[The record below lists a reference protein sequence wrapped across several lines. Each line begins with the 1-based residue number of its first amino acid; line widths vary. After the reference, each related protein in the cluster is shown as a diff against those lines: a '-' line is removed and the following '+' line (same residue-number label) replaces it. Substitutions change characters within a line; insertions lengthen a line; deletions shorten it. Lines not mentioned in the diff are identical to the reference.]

1 MVQMIMA
8 AISYRNDI
16 AILSHDITAL
26 SFSLV
31 IFIMDHGLETCIFR
45 NQGWIFSKKKI

>member
-1 MVQMIMA
+1 MILA
-8 AISYRNDI
+8 NGSNDYGCNNI
-16 AILSHDITAL
+16 AVLSHDITAL

-45 NQGWIFSKKKI
+45 NQS